1 MEKCW
6 MDAIFATV
14 LPENGCDLRSIRAM
28 LGHGSLETTQIYTH
42 VRIKQVQE
50 GHCRYQPAKLP
61 EQS

>member
-1 MEKCW
+1 M
-6 MDAIFATV
+6 